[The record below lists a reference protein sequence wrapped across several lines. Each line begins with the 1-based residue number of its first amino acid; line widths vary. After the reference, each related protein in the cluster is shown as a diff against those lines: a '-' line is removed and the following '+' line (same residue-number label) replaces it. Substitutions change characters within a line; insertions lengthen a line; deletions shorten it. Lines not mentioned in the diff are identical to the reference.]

1 MRVILEVIEGPQ
13 TGEQFV
19 FERREAFVIGRKK
32 NSRVQFRIPD
42 DPYLSRYHLRIEVSP
57 PHCSLRDIG
66 SRNGTRVNGKK
77 VRDADLK
84 DGDVIRAG
92 RTEMLV
98 RIEESQPEPAPAPRA
113 PQPPIESPDS
123 PVTPDMDT
131 KVLGSFGP
139 SHGSPGVFCA
149 TCKRPAHDTHLGD
162 LTETRIIAYVCP
174 DCLAKHEDPQY
185 PVPNYEKLKVLKRGN
200 LGPVYKARRVSTDML
215 VVLKILS
222 RDLTANPQAV
232 STFLRQ
238 MSLAAGL
245 RHDNIVPIVE
255 LGQAGQ
261 DLWLASEYVEGCDA
275 AELARRLGGTVPWAD
290 AVEIICRILDAL
302 HYAHGQNLVHR
313 DVKPS
318 NILVSGQPGSYSAR
332 LADFGLMRNMDEAGV
347 SGITRKG
354 EVRGTVPFM
363 PREQVLDCRF
373 VKPAGDVYA
382 AGATLY
388 WLLTGELTR
397 DFEALDLRGEVKDA
411 YLVILDDPV
420 VPIRERDPAVPES
433 IARVLDTALADEP
446 EDRYDTAAEMARAL
460 RRAIS
465 ES

>member
-1 MRVILEVIEGPQ
+1 MRVILEVIEGSQ
-13 TGEQFV
+13 TGERFV
-19 FERREAFVIGRKK
+19 FEQREAFVIGRKK

-42 DPYLSRYHLRIEVSP
+42 DPYLSRYHLMIEVSP
-57 PHCSLRDIG
+57 PQCSLRDIG

-98 RIEESQPEPAPAPRA
+98 RIEDKQPEPTPAPRT
-113 PQPPIESPDS
+113 PQPPIESPA
-123 PVTPDMDT
+123 PPATADMDT
-131 KVLGSFGP
+131 KVLGSFVPSDG
-139 SHGSPGVFCA
+139 SHGLLCA
-149 TCKRPAHDTHLGD
+149 TCKKPAHDTHLGD

-174 DCLAKHEDPQY
+174 DCRKKHEDPRY
-185 PVPNYEKLKVLKRGN
+185 PVPNYEKLAVLGRGA

-215 VVLKILS
+215 VVLKILA
-222 RDLTANPQAV
+222 RDLAANPQAV
-232 STFLRQ
+232 SIFLRQ

-275 AELARRLGGTVPWAD
+275 AELARQLGGTVPPAD
-290 AVEIICRILDAL
+290 AVGITCQILDAL

-313 DVKPS
+313 DVKPP
-318 NILVSGQPGSYSAR
+318 NILISGQPGSYSAR
-332 LADFGLMRNMDEAGV
+332 LSDFGLMRNMDEAGV
-347 SGITRKG
+347 SGITRGDK
-354 EVRGTVPFM
+354 VRGSVQFM

-373 VKPAGDVYA
+373 VKPAGDIYA

-397 DFEALDLRGEVKDA
+397 DFEARDRRGEVKDV
-411 YLVILDDPV
+411 YLVVLDDPV
-420 VPIRERDPAVPES
+420 VPIRDRDPSVPES

-465 ES
+465 